1 MRIMSIVLLGAIGGV
16 ACHPDPAAET
26 TGGSA
31 DAGYTDVAS
40 EPAVD
45 TQVPLPQPAFDD
57 EGIPLPDSKL
67 ALGVA
72 VPRGFERNLAE
83 KGTVIYGGPISAEK
97 LVAFYRRYTDCM
109 IVSEVSRGWRFEA
122 ATPRPPG
129 DPSRSVDLTVLKRGP
144 QYSEVVVFDRMA
156 QSKVAPPP
164 DGGPATYEELYE
176 LGHKGTGSS
185 AQPIPGTY

>member
-1 MRIMSIVLLGAIGGV
+1 
-16 ACHPDPAAET
+16 
-26 TGGSA
+26 
-31 DAGYTDVAS
+31 
-40 EPAVD
+40 
-45 TQVPLPQPAFDD
+45 
-57 EGIPLPDSKL
+57 
-67 ALGVA
+67 
-72 VPRGFERNLAE
+72 
-83 KGTVIYGGPISAEK
+83 
-97 LVAFYRRYTDCM
+97 M